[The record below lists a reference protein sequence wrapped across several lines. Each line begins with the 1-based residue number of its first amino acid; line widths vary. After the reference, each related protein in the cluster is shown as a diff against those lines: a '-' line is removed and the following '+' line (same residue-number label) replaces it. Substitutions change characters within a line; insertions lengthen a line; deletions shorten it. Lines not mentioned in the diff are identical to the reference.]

1 MKTQKTQT
9 YEEAVFEKLEEI
21 IETISYH
28 FDEHPNSRNSR
39 WGEVELPSKFACRLA
54 VQALQIVKLEY
65 ETANATNKFAD
76 FDWEQARAE
85 AVVDTAG
92 AERVLHQ
99 IEEMTR

>member
-1 MKTQKTQT
+1 MV
-9 YEEAVFEKLEEI
+9 AG
-21 IETISYH
+21 
-28 FDEHPNSRNSR
+28 SRR
-39 WGEVELPSKFACRLA
+39 LPCSAPLRPRLA

-65 ETANATNKFAD
+65 EAANASNKFAD